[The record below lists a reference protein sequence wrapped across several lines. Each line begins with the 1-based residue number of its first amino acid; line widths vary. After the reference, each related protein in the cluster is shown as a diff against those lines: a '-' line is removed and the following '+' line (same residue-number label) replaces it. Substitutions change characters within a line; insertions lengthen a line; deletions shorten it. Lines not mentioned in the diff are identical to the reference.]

1 MSLGDPQ
8 SHLVIPGTCARNRQG
23 LDRGMEMGMT
33 MGRPQS
39 LLSKVGATW
48 MERGFGLC
56 LCELRAEA

>member
-1 MSLGDPQ
+1 
-8 SHLVIPGTCARNRQG
+8 
-23 LDRGMEMGMT
+23 MGMT